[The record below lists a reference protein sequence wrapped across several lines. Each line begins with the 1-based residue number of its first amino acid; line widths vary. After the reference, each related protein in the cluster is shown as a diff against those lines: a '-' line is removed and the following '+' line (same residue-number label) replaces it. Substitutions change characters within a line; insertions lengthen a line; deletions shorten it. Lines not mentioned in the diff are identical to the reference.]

1 MMTEIKIETARLVI
15 RPFQEKDSAG
25 YFDLYKA
32 PTVHCFMPD
41 KISTFAAAR
50 NIVLTKETQ
59 RATEMAVCLKD
70 TDTFIG
76 TLFGHWEDAGTY
88 SICWH
93 FLSDYN
99 GKGYATE
106 AAKAFI
112 DFLFEAMQARRI
124 YAYVEVDNASSLA
137 LCRRLGMR
145 HEGTHKDFISFVNN
159 PDGSP
164 YYETTMVFAI
174 LKKEWPPVNQ
184 VN

>member
-50 NIVLTKETQ
+50 DIVFTKETQ

-76 TLFGHWEDAGTY
+76 TLFGHWEDADTY

-93 FLSDYN
+93 FL
-99 GKGYATE
+99 ATTV
-106 AAKAFI
+106 AKA
-112 DFLFEAMQARRI
+112 
-124 YAYVEVDNASSLA
+124 
-137 LCRRLGMR
+137 MR
-145 HEGTHKDFISFVNN
+145 QKLQQPLLIFS
-159 PDGSP
+159 
-164 YYETTMVFAI
+164 
-174 LKKEWPPVNQ
+174 LKKCRPDESMPMWK
-184 VN
+184 